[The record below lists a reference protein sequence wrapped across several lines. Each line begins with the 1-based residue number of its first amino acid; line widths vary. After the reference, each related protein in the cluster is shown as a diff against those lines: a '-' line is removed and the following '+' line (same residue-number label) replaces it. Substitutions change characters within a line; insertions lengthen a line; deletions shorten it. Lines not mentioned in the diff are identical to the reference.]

1 MFFSK
6 NIIFL
11 LFFQAPLI
19 ILGQDTAESKLKTQT
34 IRRTKDN
41 GFKIDTVENS
51 PTGNNTSSEETVY
64 DEDDEENSKHSRGTS
79 TLPSD
84 FDFLKYFLFR
94 GGLREKYPR
103 NIRTFVQ

>member
-19 ILGQDTAESKLKTQT
+19 MLAQDTAESKLKTQT

-41 GFKIDTVENS
+41 GFKIDTEENS
-51 PTGNNTSSEETVY
+51 PTGNNTSSEETLFSASFETFEINIVLHQS
-64 DEDDEENSKHSRGTS
+64 E
-79 TLPSD
+79 PSS
-84 FDFLKYFLFR
+84 
-94 GGLREKYPR
+94 GS
-103 NIRTFVQ
+103 

>member
-34 IRRTKDN
+34 IRKTKDN
-41 GFKIDTVENS
+41 RFKIETEDT
-51 PTGNNTSSEETVY
+51 SEETEY
-64 DEDDEENSKHSRGTS
+64 EDDSEEDSKHSEGI
-79 TLPSD
+79 
-84 FDFLKYFLFR
+84 Y
-94 GGLREKYPR
+94 
-103 NIRTFVQ
+103 